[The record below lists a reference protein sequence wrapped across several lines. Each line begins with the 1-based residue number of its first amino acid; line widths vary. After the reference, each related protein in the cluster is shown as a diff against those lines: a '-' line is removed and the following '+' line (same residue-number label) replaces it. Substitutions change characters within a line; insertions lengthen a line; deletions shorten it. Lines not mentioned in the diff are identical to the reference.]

1 MEQYLTKKALKTRWW
16 DILTGAYTLF
26 FVPISVNAV
35 IETFDPNELWVSIS
49 ASAAVLAIILLPPF
63 FALRARWRRGMAKK
77 IAAALT
83 RRREASLPLAE
94 LDKLTGVRDADRKI
108 KKLTAKGYLQGVQ
121 IDESR
126 FCCWL
131 TPNQTDAPATPKPE
145 PEPVPAEPE
154 DEFART
160 LREIRR
166 LDEAIA
172 DAAVSERIVRLER
185 ATAGVFSVIREQP
198 EKADA
203 ARKFLNYYL
212 PTTLKLLE
220 SYSLL
225 ERQSYQGQNI
235 QGARREIE
243 GILEKLVYAV
253 EQQHDRLFQ
262 ADALD
267 IEAEIRALDTM
278 LQVDG
283 LGKR

>member
-1 MEQYLTKKALKTRWW
+1 MDQYLTAKAQKARWW
-16 DILTGAYTLF
+16 EIPAVAFSGLLGI
-26 FVPISVNAV
+26 VGVNAC
-35 IETFDPNELWVSIS
+35 IETFDSQEPLVWLT
-49 ASAAVLAIILLPPF
+49 ASLLVMGIILLPLF
-63 FALRARWRRGMAKK
+63 FALRARLRRGTARK
-77 IAAALT
+77 IAKALA
-83 RRREASLPLAE
+83 RRREPSVPLAE
-94 LDKLTGVRDADRKI
+94 LDKLTGVRDAEIKI
-108 KKLTAKGYLQGVQ
+108 RKLTNKGFLQY
-121 IDESR
+121 ILLDEKNY
-126 FCCWL
+126 CAWL
-131 TPNQTDAPATPKPE
+131 DTAGIDAPKPAPV

-154 DEFART
+154 DEYART

-166 LDEAIA
+166 LNDEIADEA
-172 DAAVSERIVRLER
+172 VSARIDQLEVV
-185 ATAGVFSVIREQP
+185 TAGVFSVIREQP

-203 ARKFLNYYL
+203 ARKLLNYYL

-225 ERQSYQGQNI
+225 ERQSYQGENI
-235 QGARREIE
+235 RGARREIE

-253 EQQHDRLFQ
+253 EQQHDRLFR